1 MTVRIAQFVHA
12 TNDVVDEAFLCEFPE
27 IEADKADSLETLAD
41 ALLGAEIF
49 HVYKFRLHAGVRETG
64 TRLSQDVTRALQLTP
79 RSGNSLISQSRSL
92 RASSAAGSRALR
104 TFSSD

>member
-1 MTVRIAQFVHA
+1 
-12 TNDVVDEAFLCEFPE
+12 
-27 IEADKADSLETLAD
+27 
-41 ALLGAEIF
+41 
-49 HVYKFRLHAGVRETG
+49 
-64 TRLSQDVTRALQLTP
+64 VTRALQLTP